1 MIISEIFYSLQG
13 EGINS
18 GLPTVFVRT
27 AGCNLRCTW
36 CDTQFAYEGGGEIDI
51 AHIVS
56 SLEEF
61 PVRRI
66 CITGGEPLLQEELP
80 ILISRLLDNGYEV
93 SLETNGSKSIR
104 GYLEFDPLLISL
116 DIKCPQSKMQKQ
128 MDFSNIG
135 KLRKNDQLKFV
146 IVDEK
151 DYKYAKN
158 ILQDYDPI
166 CNVIMMPVGGMELKN
181 LAEWVLRDG
190 INVRAM
196 PQLHKI
202 IWGDIRGV

>member
-1 MIISEIFYSLQG
+1 
-13 EGINS
+13 
-18 GLPTVFVRT
+18 
-27 AGCNLRCTW
+27 
-36 CDTQFAYEGGGEIDI
+36 
-51 AHIVS
+51 
-56 SLEEF
+56 
-61 PVRRI
+61 
-66 CITGGEPLLQEELP
+66 
-80 ILISRLLDNGYEV
+80 
-93 SLETNGSKSIR
+93 
-104 GYLEFDPLLISL
+104 
-116 DIKCPQSKMQKQ
+116 MQKQ